1 MSSELWFSLFILAK
15 LGAINK
21 KIEISST
28 KFSKEISASQQTASR
43 RIIEL
48 EKLGWISREPHGT
61 GHYLQI
67 TKSGNNQ
74 LKDVYNIL
82 GSIFEPKQKSIEIE
96 GELFTGM
103 EEGGYYVSREGYKKQ
118 FIKKLGFKDIYPGT
132 LNLELT
138 TEEDI
143 KNRKI
148 LLDRKDLGIVIEGFK
163 NKDRTYGNVIC
174 FKCKVNEK
182 IDGALLEIERTH
194 HKETVIEIIAPF
206 HIRTALN
213 IKDGDKVKIR
223 VFLNNF

>member
-15 LGAINK
+15 LGAIYK

-28 KFSKEISASQQTASR
+28 KFAKEISASQQTASR

-67 TKSGNNQ
+67 SKKGQDQ
-74 LKDVYNIL
+74 LKDVYYVL
-82 GSIFEPKQKSIEIE
+82 SKFFEPELKSIEIE

-118 FIKKLGFKDIYPGT
+118 FLEKLGFKDIYPGT
-132 LNLELT
+132 LNLKLT
-138 TEEDI
+138 KEEDI

-148 LLDRKDLGIVIEGFK
+148 LLDRKDLGIAIKGFK
-163 NKDRTYGNVIC
+163 NKDRTYGDVIC
-174 FKCKVNEK
+174 YKCKVNEK
-182 IDGALLEIERTH
+182 IDGALLAIERTH
-194 HKETVIEIIAPF
+194 HEETVIEIIAPVYL
-206 HIRTALN
+206 RDALN
-213 IKDGDKVKIR
+213 IKDGDNVKIK
-223 VFLNNF
+223 VFLNTI